1 MAYLGGATRSVKRF
15 RPPRSLF
22 SFAHPRIAPR
32 SVFGSGLGDVTS
44 TLTTAEG
51 IATNPVGSA
60 VNFLTQGLTKVFG
73 TGDVSAFQDMLVQ
86 NTARLA
92 AGGNVSALAA
102 LAGLS
107 GRYGAVAVPDKA
119 GWLDELVG
127 MRPDQGASIR
137 SWGTGDPTR
146 ATLVGPIQRYG
157 SQDLAW
163 SAFQQLV
170 SSTGQIVPPPNQFQT
185 RTGNIGNLQNPTQ
198 LAVTWPA
205 GAGNASAGTTSTL
218 YGGIPGL
225 PTVPAQPG
233 VVGTGGGLA
242 RMTGG
247 MSPLLLAGLAVGAV
261 LVLKKRR

>member
-1 MAYLGGATRSVKRF
+1 MAYLGGRMSRPARRWTWGLRS
-15 RPPRSLF
+15 
-22 SFAHPRIAPR
+22 RIAPR
-32 SVFGSGLGDVTS
+32 PMFGAGLGDVTS
-44 TLTTAEG
+44 TLTQAEG

-60 VNFLTQGLTKVFG
+60 VNFLTSNLSKVFG

-119 GWLDELVG
+119 GWLDGLVG
-127 MRPDQGASIR
+127 MRPDQGAAIR
-137 SWGTGDPTR
+137 SWGAGNP
-146 ATLVGPIQRYG
+146 TLVGPIARVG

-225 PTVPAQPG
+225 PTLPAQPG
-233 VVGTGGGLA
+233 VVGTGT
-242 RMTGG
+242 RPMMTGG